1 MFLTYG
7 YDTVQIQ
14 TDWNAMNKNLFTRT
28 FYSHDST
35 TETVYAHIKVSGD
48 QWPNGDFR
56 ELFCCE

>member
-1 MFLTYG
+1 MVM
-7 YDTVQIQ
+7 TVQIQ

-28 FYSHDST
+28 FYSHDSP

>member
-28 FYSHDST
+28 FYSHDSP